1 MEFLEPLHNLRED
14 VPDVGLLEVLALALV
29 LEYFLQEVASVRVLH
44 NYADYLES
52 LYQRDFEPGS

>member
-52 LYQRDFEPGS
+52 L